1 MNWKVFL
8 KCPVILW
15 IKWLIDYLK
24 LKRKYPTVK
33 LELNAKVYNSQLGK
47 YVTIYNNS
55 LINQCVLGDY
65 TYIANDSNFSNT
77 SIGKFCSIGPG
88 VRCGMGVHPSK
99 QFVSTHPIFFSN
111 LKQAQISFADKSY
124 FEELKPIKIGND
136 VWIGANAVILDG
148 VNIGDGAIIGAGAVV
163 NKDVPPYAI
172 VGGVPAKIIR
182 YRFTE
187 KQIEFLLQDQW
198 WNKPEEWLRK
208 NYKIMHN
215 SDEYIAH
222 FKSIEKKDKQN
233 I

>member
-1 MNWKVFL
+1 MNWKVFF

-99 QFVSTHPIFFSN
+99 QFVSTHPIFF
-111 LKQAQISFADKSY
+111 QI
-124 FEELKPIKIGND
+124 
-136 VWIGANAVILDG
+136 
-148 VNIGDGAIIGAGAVV
+148 
-163 NKDVPPYAI
+163 
-172 VGGVPAKIIR
+172 
-182 YRFTE
+182 
-187 KQIEFLLQDQW
+187 
-198 WNKPEEWLRK
+198 
-208 NYKIMHN
+208 
-215 SDEYIAH
+215 
-222 FKSIEKKDKQN
+222 
-233 I
+233 

>member
-88 VRCGMGVHPSK
+88 VRCGMGMHPSK

-148 VNIGDGAIIGAGAVV
+148 VNIGDGAIIGAGLLSTKMFLHMLLLVV
-163 NKDVPPYAI
+163 Y
-172 VGGVPAKIIR
+172 
-182 YRFTE
+182 
-187 KQIEFLLQDQW
+187 LLRLLGIDLQKSKL
-198 WNKPEEWLRK
+198 NFC
-208 NYKIMHN
+208 YKIN
-215 SDEYIAH
+215 GGINQ
-222 FKSIEKKDKQN
+222 KN
-233 I
+233 G